1 MSALAADGENIR
13 KTFVRRPGVTKAH
26 NTHEPTLAE
35 TLHKATG
42 TNVVECYQCGKCTAG
57 CPMVRYM
64 DLAPSQVMRL
74 AQIGDAAALER
85 LLASTAIWSCAGCL
99 TCTQRC
105 PQKQDPAAIMDALR
119 EMSYR
124 RGRVSAKQ
132 KKVLAFHRAFLKM
145 VEHTGRMSEV
155 PLTGLYKM
163 TSGDLFSDVTLAP
176 AMMLR
181 GKLPMLPKTIRHRK
195 EMRRLFAAC
204 RRKGDR

>member
-1 MSALAADGENIR
+1 VSKPHKE
-13 KTFVRRPGVTKAH
+13 
-26 NTHEPTLAE
+26 HEPTLAE

-42 TNVVECYQCGKCTAG
+42 VNVVECYQCGKCTAG

-74 AQIGDAAALER
+74 AQIGDAAALDR

-124 RGRVSAKQ
+124 RGRVSARQ
-132 KKVLAFHRAFLKM
+132 KKVLAFHKAFLKV
-145 VEHTGRMSEV
+145 VEQTGRMSEV

-163 TSGDLFSDVTLAP
+163 TSGDLLSDVLLAP

-181 GKLPMLPKTIRHRK
+181 GKLPLVPRTIRGRK
-195 EMRRLFAAC
+195 EVKRIFAAC
-204 RRKGDR
+204 RKRGDQ